1 MGTDFAAEGLLDG
14 LEGSAREARLE
25 LLEQLAAEGVELADL
40 HAASRDGRLL
50 FVGAERAMGGQ
61 PRYSTR
67 EVGERVGVAPEF
79 LMALRR
85 AQGVP
90 VPDIDAVVCSDT
102 DVEAARIARAFLEA
116 GIGEEQQLTVVRVIG
131 RGMAQTAE
139 ALRTAALE
147 LVLEPGLS
155 EAELTRRYADRVAGF
170 MPMIGPMLEYMARL
184 HLRQSVRTEAIN
196 AAERQAGALPGAR
209 DVTVCFADL
218 VGFTRL
224 GEQVAP
230 DELGRV
236 AHRLVELTAER
247 LRGDVR
253 LVKTI
258 GDAAML
264 VGPDAR
270 GLLELALDLVDA
282 ADGRGRRLPAAARR
296 DGRRPGAQPR
306 GRLVRAAGQPGQPRH
321 GDRATGQRARH
332 PRGARRGERGLPLVA
347 GRRALAEGRRRA
359 GAAVPRPPPGPR
371 RGRPGRLGARL
382 AARPRRRSRRAP
394 RARSSKG
401 APGGAGCVGP
411 RAAQRRTD
419 GCASQAS
426 APASPIALI
435 PSSVSCRPTAS
446 AIGPHTAIPSGM
458 RPIETL
464 KS

>member
-1 MGTDFAAEGLLDG
+1 VGTDFDAEGLLDG
-14 LEGSAREARLE
+14 LDGAAREARLE
-25 LLEQLAAEGVELADL
+25 LLEQLEAEGVPLDDL

-61 PRYSTR
+61 ARYSTR
-67 EVGERVGVAPEF
+67 EVGERVGVDPEF
-79 LMALRR
+79 LVALRR

-90 VPDIDAVVCSDT
+90 VPDVDAVVCSDT

-116 GIGEEQQLTVVRVIG
+116 GIGEEQQLAVVRVIG

-209 DVTVCFADL
+209 EVTVCFADL

-264 VGPDAR
+264 VGPDAHAML
-270 GLLELALDLVDA
+270 GVALDLVDA
-282 ADGRGRRLPAAARR
+282 ADAEGEAFPQLRVGMASGAALSRAGDWYGRPVNLASRVTSIA
-296 DGRRPGAQPR
+296 RPGSVLATREVRDAVGSGYRWSPAGAR
-306 GRLVRAAGQPGQPRH
+306 SLKGVDGPVRLYRARRLVRDDAGVAA
-321 GDRATGQRARH
+321 A
-332 PRGARRGERGLPLVA
+332 
-347 GRRALAEGRRRA
+347 
-359 GAAVPRPPPGPR
+359 
-371 RGRPGRLGARL
+371 
-382 AARPRRRSRRAP
+382 
-394 RARSSKG
+394 
-401 APGGAGCVGP
+401 
-411 RAAQRRTD
+411 
-419 GCASQAS
+419 
-426 APASPIALI
+426 
-435 PSSVSCRPTAS
+435 
-446 AIGPHTAIPSGM
+446 
-458 RPIETL
+458 
-464 KS
+464 